1 MEKKNY
7 NIDVFFESLNKSFCI
22 FSKNIITFEEVRQKT
37 IKEFKIPKEF
47 EKDMRFTINI
57 RNMPITLLN
66 DIQIINNYEEMSK
79 NYYYLKIFFNINNKN
94 YTYNSTSNEKKIK
107 TNISPY
113 TANQFSIISNYNNIK
128 YYKNLEKK
136 YLEEINNLKE
146 ELEKVKNEKNN
157 NKTEIDIRKFDEK
170 YRDLS
175 NKNNLLEQKITEL
188 ENENKTLKI
197 GKLNK
202 KTSNENISFENKID
216 NENNIKEIE
225 KIVSRLMGEHEENI
239 IREISGLKNTVDLIK
254 KEQKIFYEKYKNLDI
269 KLDKIKINDK
279 VDNDDDFELLKED
292 KIIHSQRDKIDNN
305 IIFKTEENINN
316 TEKKKDNK
324 NINKIKN
331 LNLDTNFDDLGN
343 IENIIDDNKNIKT
356 INYENND
363 DKEPVSN
370 NMKNVKIQRNNNFY
384 EEDEKNSKSFDISK
398 NKIKINEN
406 QENEKNDIIKEIK
419 NSFLENKKNI
429 NNNLII
435 KKNSH
440 YVNTE
445 ENYSKYTAPPK
456 RNIVDKMKIRNQ
468 KHIFNYSNINSKDIS
483 NEDLI
488 NYDSSSEIN
497 TDTKKLKGK
506 NNLVNTSNSQK
517 HFFVKI
523 EDKRKSGINNL
534 NNFVFND
541 KVTPGGLHITER
553 KEKNSYKN
561 NDNMITPTG
570 KDNSVKEN
578 IENYFINIFQNVF
591 FYGNNGYTNMLKI
604 SDKLIKK
611 LRDGVMKFR
620 LNLNDVKD
628 YCIKYIS
635 YSIIPIVNDS
645 NTKEYQRQ
653 IIKNKISTVLEILKI
668 DRNYFEKEYKVNE
681 DKKDKNLI
689 YRNLNGVNITHAK
702 INEFRKCYEL
712 KEKDYPDEKIINALI
727 KYRGNKQMAFQY
739 LFY

>member
-1 MEKKNY
+1 M
-7 NIDVFFESLNKSFCI
+7 
-22 FSKNIITFEEVRQKT
+22 
-37 IKEFKIPKEF
+37 
-47 EKDMRFTINI
+47 
-57 RNMPITLLN
+57 
-66 DIQIINNYEEMSK
+66 
-79 NYYYLKIFFNINNKN
+79 
-94 YTYNSTSNEKKIK
+94 
-107 TNISPY
+107 
-113 TANQFSIISNYNNIK
+113 
-128 YYKNLEKK
+128 
-136 YLEEINNLKE
+136 
-146 ELEKVKNEKNN
+146 
-157 NKTEIDIRKFDEK
+157 
-170 YRDLS
+170 
-175 NKNNLLEQKITEL
+175 
-188 ENENKTLKI
+188 
-197 GKLNK
+197 
-202 KTSNENISFENKID
+202 
-216 NENNIKEIE
+216 
-225 KIVSRLMGEHEENI
+225 
-239 IREISGLKNTVDLIK
+239 
-254 KEQKIFYEKYKNLDI
+254 
-269 KLDKIKINDK
+269 
-279 VDNDDDFELLKED
+279 
-292 KIIHSQRDKIDNN
+292 
-305 IIFKTEENINN
+305 
-316 TEKKKDNK
+316 
-324 NINKIKN
+324 
-331 LNLDTNFDDLGN
+331 NLDTNFDDLGN